1 LITIIGS
8 GKIGSSVAT
17 HMICKALDDIL
28 LLDIIENLPQGEAL
42 DLSHMAS
49 SYGVDVSIRG
59 TNDYKDMQDSEIV
72 IVTAGLARKPGMTR
86 LELLNQ
92 NKKIV
97 KEISLMIL
105 ENASKSK
112 ILMVTNPLDI
122 MTYLSLKV
130 TGFKPSNV
138 FGMGGMLDSS
148 RFRYIISE
156 ALGVSKSAVYGL
168 VIGEHGESMVPLAK
182 YSTVSGNNLEDI
194 ITKEK
199 INMIIE
205 QTRKSAAQVIALKGA
220 TMHAPGIAVAE
231 MVESIVKDKKKMMPL
246 STYLNGE
253 YGINNICIGVPAIL
267 SKDGVLEIKQLEL
280 NESEKALFNKGAET
294 IKNAISNMNL
304 N

>member
-1 LITIIGS
+1 
-8 GKIGSSVAT
+8 
-17 HMICKALDDIL
+17 MICKSLDDIL

-59 TNDYKDMQDSEIV
+59 TNNYKDMQDSEIV

-122 MTYLSLKV
+122 MTYLALKV
-130 TGFKPSNV
+130 TGFKPSSV

-156 ALGVSKSAVYGL
+156 ALGVPKSEVFGL

-194 ITKEK
+194 IPKEK
-199 INMIIE
+199 IDMIIE
-205 QTRKSAAQVIALKGA
+205 QTRKSAAKVIALKGA

-231 MVESIVKDKKKMMPL
+231 MVESIVNDKKKMMPL
-246 STYLNGE
+246 STYLKGE

-267 SKDGVLEIKQLEL
+267 GKDGVLEIKQLEL
-280 NESEKALFNKGAET
+280 NESEKAFFNKGAET